1 MLGRLVA
8 FGLSVAFVAS
18 GCQTTGAA
26 SSQSTNVE
34 VCERGQP
41 TGSHIRRNLCPKDAR
56 RMGILARNPTTQ
68 PADDREEYFHE
79 EEATP

>member
-1 MLGRLVA
+1 MLARLVA
-8 FGLSVAFVAS
+8 VGLSAAFVAS
-18 GCQTTGAA
+18 GCQTTGAT
-26 SSQSTNVE
+26 SNESTRLQ

-41 TGSHIRRNLCPKDAR
+41 TGSHIRRSLCPKDAR

-79 EEATP
+79 TETTR